1 MRPRQTER
9 ASPATRAT
17 AKHLGLLVREA
28 RLARRWSLVELAER
42 ARVSLATTKRVEA
55 GSLAASL
62 GTWLSLL
69 ERLGLLH
76 HIAEIRDPTSA
87 ALLDATRVQ
96 RARKRVRDDLDF

>member
-1 MRPRQTER
+1 MRSRQTER
-9 ASPATRAT
+9 AGPAARAA
-17 AKHLGLLVREA
+17 AKHLGLLVRQA
-28 RLARRWSLVELAER
+28 RLARRWSLVELSER
-42 ARVSLATTKRVEA
+42 ARVSLATMKRVEA

-76 HIAEIRDPTSA
+76 HIAELRDPASA
-87 ALLDATRVQ
+87 ALLDATRTR